1 MPTGS
6 PPPAGEQPNQSF
18 SPASAAAGNSARDG
32 SFRSYASLASEGI
45 WHVAAA
51 PPIPVTLP
59 VDAQVRLIFDT
70 VHLVD
75 CNDAMV
81 QMYGLADHTA
91 LTGVS
96 VRDLLIDNHPQNEEL
111 LTSFVRSGYRLDGY
125 ESVERTPDGARRIF
139 LNSIVGVVRD
149 GMLTEAWGSQRD
161 ITDRKHREAS
171 ARQAQAM
178 DAVSLLSGSVAHE
191 FNNLLTTILSTV
203 ELLAEQCP
211 GQDRAM
217 DDAESIRRAARRGGE
232 LTRQLLA
239 LSQQQVLQAR
249 AVDVHALVRNVAG
262 SIRDAFAR
270 SVLVDFIYDDAS
282 SMVSVDPDELER
294 TLLHLAAYAAQVI
307 GERGSFA
314 IDVRQQRIDEAKL
327 ALPDPIAPGS
337 YVTIGIRHSGVPR
350 TSADGTPLL
359 DPFAGGEMPSLGTG
373 LALATMYGFVRQSGG
388 AVVVDPAPAGVSLR
402 MYFPIATPAPAAT
415 RPTASA
421 ANIASA
427 ASVAAPANETEQVKR
442 TLLVVEDDVAVRL
455 LMKRVFER
463 AGFAVLAASH
473 GDEALEVSRR
483 FGSRIDALVTDVIMP
498 GMGGG
503 ELTRRLRRERP
514 NLRVLHVSG
523 YTAGTLRQQDI
534 IDAGDAFLQKPFTPQ
549 ALLARLND
557 ALL

>member
-18 SPASAAAGNSARDG
+18 SPAPAAAGTSARDG

-81 QMYGLADHTA
+81 RMYGLADSSA
-91 LTGVS
+91 LAGVT
-96 VRDLLIDNHPQNEEL
+96 VRDLLIDDHPQNEEL
-111 LTSFVRSGYRLDGY
+111 LASFVRSGYRLDGY

-262 SIRDAFAR
+262 TIRDAFAR

-282 SMVSVDPDELER
+282 SVVSVDPDELER

-314 IDVRQQRIDEAKL
+314 IDVRQQRLDEAKL
-327 ALPDPIAPGS
+327 ALPDPIAPGT

-350 TSADGTPLL
+350 SSVDGTPLL
-359 DPFAGGEMPSLGTG
+359 APFSGGEMPSLGTG

-388 AVVVDPAPAGVSLR
+388 AVVVDPAPTGVSLR
-402 MYFPIATPAPAAT
+402 IYFPVASPAPA
-415 RPTASA
+415 SA
-421 ANIASA
+421 PPAASA
-427 ASVAAPANETEQVKR
+427 ASTASRANDREEGSR

-549 ALLARLND
+549 ALLEKLRD
-557 ALL
+557 ALR